1 MEYENQLRESGEYT
15 EMEIQYKFSK
25 LKELSNLGCS
35 CVGKDL
41 AYINAGKGALKYLK
55 ELITDENGV
64 PNKDK
69 VGLVRKI
76 EVKIKNI
83 EKEEQKNKHKKTLKL
98 DETQLSNF
106 QCVLKYNEMR
116 DDLIS
121 HMGEEQACVF
131 LKTYNIQTVFEI
143 AMIALESKQCNEPFE
158 LLLSDML
165 HLKPIVGKH
174 GFDAVDETT
183 GEHYEHKP
191 SSNTNNPSGTINDD
205 SIDKIEKCENLEKG
219 GYLIL
224 GGIDKKTY
232 TFNKIYKFPL
242 EIYNKDRRD
251 YFADLKERN
260 AGKDKQ
266 TRSTYSI
273 NIKKSIKLCNDFDLD
288 YYVWER

>member
-15 EMEIQYKFSK
+15 EMEIQEKISK
-25 LKELSNLGCS
+25 LKELITSGLREFK
-35 CVGKDL
+35 KDTS
-41 AYINAGKGALKYLK
+41 YINADKVLLESLK
-55 ELITDENGV
+55 ELLTGENWL
-64 PNKDK
+64 PNKGKSGHVKDIK
-69 VGLVRKI
+69 T
-76 EVKIKNI
+76 KIKNI

-106 QCVLKYNEMR
+106 QCVLNYNEIR

-131 LKTYNIQTVFEI
+131 LKKHNIQTVFKI

-158 LLLSDML
+158 LLLSYML

-174 GFDAVDETT
+174 GFDAVDEKT

-251 YFADLKERN
+251 YFADLKKRN

-266 TRSTYSI
+266 TRSTYAI